1 MDEITYKQW
10 KEKLSN
16 KNNGENNPCYGRKWM
31 YNPTTKD
38 KIYPKKE
45 ECQKYLE

>member
-10 KEKLSN
+10 KEKISN
-16 KNNGENNPCYGRKWM
+16 INKGENNPCYGRKWM